1 MDPDPESALRKMDP
15 DPESDQ
21 RKMDP
26 DPGQEDIFT
35 VYCFLTKEFQNN
47 FLKILSLC

>member
-1 MDPDPESALRKMDP
+1 MDP

-35 VYCFLTKEFQNN
+35 GLLIFLTKEFQNN
-47 FLKILSLC
+47 FLKILS